1 MDLQSFLRSLG
12 RATHRIEVRHGVEAE
27 IDDNERPMIPVAMD
41 WDQKHIIVEDIDL
54 NGNINHEKRKEGE
67 EGNKGT
73 FLVQRATNS

>member
-1 MDLQSFLRSLG
+1 M
-12 RATHRIEVRHGVEAE
+12 RHGVEAQ
-27 IDDNERPMIPVAMD
+27 IDDNERPMIQVAMD
-41 WDQKHIIVEDIDL
+41 GNQNQIMVENIDL